1 MDLLSL
7 RSEACNSSMFV
18 CSSKKQTFCLFILI
32 EKLGDQTNKIYNEST
47 KQNNN
52 KLENNN
58 RATLQTEMEFTLNE
72 WGKFKL

>member
-1 MDLLSL
+1 
-7 RSEACNSSMFV
+7 MFV

-32 EKLGDQTNKIYNEST
+32 EKLRDQTNKIYNEST

-58 RATLQTEMEFTLNE
+58 RATLQTEMEFTLYE

>member
-1 MDLLSL
+1 M
-7 RSEACNSSMFV
+7 
-18 CSSKKQTFCLFILI
+18 I
-32 EKLGDQTNKIYNEST
+32 EKLGHQLNKIYNEST

>member
-1 MDLLSL
+1 
-7 RSEACNSSMFV
+7 MFV

-32 EKLGDQTNKIYNEST
+32 EKLGDRTNKIYNEST

-58 RATLQTEMEFTLNE
+58 RATLQTEMEFTLYE

>member
-1 MDLLSL
+1 
-7 RSEACNSSMFV
+7 MFV

-32 EKLGDQTNKIYNEST
+32 EKLRDQTNKIYNEST

-52 KLENNN
+52 KLENSD
-58 RATLQTEMEFTLNE
+58 RATLQTEMEFTLYE

>member
-1 MDLLSL
+1 
-7 RSEACNSSMFV
+7 MFV

-32 EKLGDQTNKIYNEST
+32 EKLRDQTNKIYNEST

-52 KLENNN
+52 KLENSN
-58 RATLQTEMEFTLNE
+58 RATLQTEMEFTLYE

>member
-1 MDLLSL
+1 MKHVT
-7 RSEACNSSMFV
+7 AA
-18 CSSKKQTFCLFILI
+18 CLFAVLSNRLFSLFIMI
-32 EKLGDQTNKIYNEST
+32 EKLGHQTNKIYNEST

-58 RATLQTEMEFTLNE
+58 RATLQTEMEFTLYE